1 MVKRNEKS
9 LPYILAAIEQL
20 EKNGDTFF
28 NDKQL
33 FDAYRQ
39 ENTQLTSEH
48 ISGTKAP

>member
-20 EKNGDTFF
+20 EKTVIPSLMTNSFLMRTVKKTR
-28 NDKQL
+28 NSPL
-33 FDAYRQ
+33 
-39 ENTQLTSEH
+39 NN